1 MSLMLVSSI
10 ETATQG
16 VSLLTLYWCFG
27 YGPNAGVK
35 ESVRSEIGSELLYWC
50 TEMYRKRGL
59 WHLARVAPRLYQ
71 FN

>member
-16 VSLLTLYWCFG
+16 VSLLTLYWCSG

-35 ESVRSEIGSELLYWC
+35 ESDRSDIGSELL
-50 TEMYRKRGL
+50 
-59 WHLARVAPRLYQ
+59 
-71 FN
+71 